1 MNVKKGIILAGG
13 TGSRLY
19 PLSIVINKHLLPIS
33 GKPMIY
39 YPLSILMLSGIKDVL
54 IISSSQ
60 DIYHFKKLL
69 GNGENLGI
77 KISYEIQMKPSG
89 IAEAFLIGEKFIG
102 KKPVSLILGDNI
114 FHGFGFAKLAK
125 NLTQKISGVRLIS
138 QKVTNPNRYGVIK
151 YDKLKKPI
159 KIIEKPKVFISNHAV
174 TGYYHF
180 DENVCDLAKKI
191 KPSKRNEL
199 EISDLINLYFK
210 NKNAEVFLLN
220 RGTVWFDAG
229 TPQSL
234 IDANLYINTLEQRLG
249 IGICCPE
256 EVAYFKKFI
265 TLEELNSFKKKI
277 KNTDYIKYFS
287 K

>member
-114 FHGFGFAKLAK
+114 FHGFGL
-125 NLTQKISGVRLIS
+125 
-138 QKVTNPNRYGVIK
+138 PN
-151 YDKLKKPI
+151 
-159 KIIEKPKVFISNHAV
+159 
-174 TGYYHF
+174 
-180 DENVCDLAKKI
+180 
-191 KPSKRNEL
+191 
-199 EISDLINLYFK
+199 
-210 NKNAEVFLLN
+210 
-220 RGTVWFDAG
+220 
-229 TPQSL
+229 
-234 IDANLYINTLEQRLG
+234 
-249 IGICCPE
+249 
-256 EVAYFKKFI
+256 
-265 TLEELNSFKKKI
+265 
-277 KNTDYIKYFS
+277 
-287 K
+287 